1 MLRVKPLWKRGLTLY
16 RSVPEGL
23 GGAVPAIGAEP
34 VDAIVHARSRF
45 RHIAR
50 PDRFALYSV
59 HGLHSADGAPP
70 SNRLGDHTLVAVR
83 EFRRVP
89 LDASA
94 LTLMLFHACPG
105 YAARVVATVAHWVER
120 AVSVYQPAYLLLA
133 HSLEDPGTIALL
145 AGVHQCDALQ
155 SARSSAFCIDAL
167 LTELRPW
174 LTGEPECYL
183 YCPEDL
189 ESSVSPDA
197 V

>member
-16 RSVPEGL
+16 RSTREGV
-23 GGAVPAIGAEP
+23 GQTPAEGD
-34 VDAIVHARSRF
+34 VDAVHARSRF

-59 HGLHSADGAPP
+59 HGLHVADGAPP
-70 SNRLGDHTLVAVR
+70 PERLGDHTLVAVR

-94 LTLMLFHACPG
+94 LTLMLFDARPG
-105 YAARVVATVAHWVER
+105 FAARVVATLAHWVER

-133 HSLEDPGTIALL
+133 HSLEAPGTIALL
-145 AGVHQCDALQ
+145 AGVHECDALQ
-155 SARSSAFCIDAL
+155 AARSSAFSVDAL
-167 LTELRPW
+167 LTELRPM
-174 LTGEPECYL
+174 LRGEPECYR

-189 ESSVSPDA
+189 AATISPDA

>member
-1 MLRVKPLWKRGLTLY
+1 MNEGIGEAPATDDDTLAA
-16 RSVPEGL
+16 S
-23 GGAVPAIGAEP
+23 
-34 VDAIVHARSRF
+34 VHARSRF

-59 HGLHSADGAPP
+59 QGLHITDGAPP
-70 SNRLGDHTLVAVR
+70 PGRLDDHTLVAVR

-94 LTLMLFHACPG
+94 LTLMLFDARAGH
-105 YAARVVATVAHWVER
+105 AARVVAALAHWVER

-133 HSLEDPGTIALL
+133 HSLEDPTTIALL
-145 AGVHQCDALQ
+145 AGVHECAALQ
-155 SARSSAFCIDAL
+155 AARATAFSIDAL

-174 LTGEPECYL
+174 LTGDPECYV
-183 YCPEDL
+183 YYPDEVAAT
-189 ESSVSPDA
+189 VSPDA